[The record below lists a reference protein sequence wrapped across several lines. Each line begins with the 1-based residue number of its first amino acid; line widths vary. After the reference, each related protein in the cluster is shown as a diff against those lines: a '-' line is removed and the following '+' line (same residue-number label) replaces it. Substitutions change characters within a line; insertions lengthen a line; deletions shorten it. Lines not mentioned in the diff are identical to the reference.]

1 MREPKKMG
9 LLERKKFDRSQ
20 RRRKQR
26 IKMGII
32 SAVVVAILVVVCI
45 KWQPWKLISF
55 GPSVPANNKVESNK
69 NDKKTKEQK
78 KKLDELETRP
88 VEFDE
93 DCPEL
98 TDEQLSEFRRVSELR
113 KEERRKKTVTIR
125 LSSR

>member
-1 MREPKKMG
+1 MIV
-9 LLERKKFDRSQ
+9 RK
-20 RRRKQR
+20 
-26 IKMGII
+26 
-32 SAVVVAILVVVCI
+32 
-45 KWQPWKLISF
+45 
-55 GPSVPANNKVESNK
+55 E
-69 NDKKTKEQK
+69 NDFTKPLTKEQK

-125 LSSR
+125 LSSRSLNKAKSLGKGYTSVLSLILEKALDDDDLIRKCL

>member
-1 MREPKKMG
+1 MIV
-9 LLERKKFDRSQ
+9 RK
-20 RRRKQR
+20 
-26 IKMGII
+26 
-32 SAVVVAILVVVCI
+32 
-45 KWQPWKLISF
+45 
-55 GPSVPANNKVESNK
+55 E
-69 NDKKTKEQK
+69 NDFTKPLTKEQK

-125 LSSR
+125 LSSRSLNKAKSLGKGYTSVLSRILEKALDDDDLIRKCL